1 VDFLDCRTVRAT
13 VNIAYR
19 GARYEIGRAKDF
31 YGIWT
36 IGAPSEPLG
45 HWPATPQGWYAAWS
59 YFIATE
65 SPETI
70 APVAQPD
77 APVLDVAR
85 RTNIAAGLLA
95 LGVALG
101 LGGLFPSYLGGAS
114 LAGQPAELVPH
125 AIELA
130 IWSLSAILIVS
141 GVARRPVGALLALGT
156 SVVTFG
162 LFFADAGTAIA
173 GGAHLVGA
181 GLVLGLL
188 GWLACASGSVFAL
201 QLDATG
207 TPKRPHVPDAAFV
220 AAAMIAALGAA
231 IAFAPSWDSFTLRT
245 AAGASHSL
253 TAGNAF
259 ANPGPV
265 IFGNVA
271 VMVAIVAVVAV
282 AVLWRPVRLG
292 AALLIGAVVPL
303 VAQAISALVQL
314 GQGVSPTQ
322 FGISTTQA
330 AQAGLKISSGVTPV
344 FWIYCAF
351 VIALV
356 LLCAR
361 MLITRRPVAASPA
374 QIAWVPG

>member
-1 VDFLDCRTVRAT
+1 
-13 VNIAYR
+13 
-19 GARYEIGRAKDF
+19 
-31 YGIWT
+31 
-36 IGAPSEPLG
+36 
-45 HWPATPQGWYAAWS
+45 
-59 YFIATE
+59 
-65 SPETI
+65 
-70 APVAQPD
+70 
-77 APVLDVAR
+77 
-85 RTNIAAGLLA
+85 
-95 LGVALG
+95 
-101 LGGLFPSYLGGAS
+101 
-114 LAGQPAELVPH
+114 
-125 AIELA
+125 
-130 IWSLSAILIVS
+130 
-141 GVARRPVGALLALGT
+141 
-156 SVVTFG
+156 
-162 LFFADAGTAIA
+162 
-173 GGAHLVGA
+173 
-181 GLVLGLL
+181 
-188 GWLACASGSVFAL
+188 
-201 QLDATG
+201 
-207 TPKRPHVPDAAFV
+207 
-220 AAAMIAALGAA
+220 MIAALGAA